1 MVYLYQKINWWI
13 YNWSEGEKKPKKQ
26 EQRVI
31 SFFAK
36 KRRERV
42 RVVMKVDLSGKLIWK
57 KKKKSEAF
65 NASPN
70 IERVKWINE
79 FD

>member
-1 MVYLYQKINWWI
+1 MRERRSQ
-13 YNWSEGEKKPKKQ
+13 KKQ

-31 SFFAK
+31 SFFEK

-42 RVVMKVDLSGKLIWK
+42 KVVMKEELSGKFERK
-57 KKKKSEAF
+57 KNRAF
-65 NASPN
+65 NVSPN
-70 IERVKWINE
+70 IERFKWINE

>member
-1 MVYLYQKINWWI
+1 MRERRSQ
-13 YNWSEGEKKPKKQ
+13 KKQ

-31 SFFAK
+31 SFFEK
-36 KRRERV
+36 KRRDRV
-42 RVVMKVDLSGKLIWK
+42 KVVMKEELSGKFERK
-57 KKKKSEAF
+57 KNRAF
-65 NASPN
+65 NVSPN